1 MEDEFG
7 HGHSVAAW
15 TGVAVLIVASTFI
28 SIGIFFGLA
37 WANWVGIVLVVVG
50 IGAWVALNR
59 AGYGQDLHTSHDHA
73 DR

>member
-15 TGVAVLIVASTFI
+15 TGVGILMLASALISV
-28 SIGIFFGLA
+28 GVFFGLA
-37 WANWVGIVLVVVG
+37 WANWLGIALIFVGV
-50 IGAWVALNR
+50 GAWVALNK
-59 AGYGQDLHTSHDHA
+59 AGYGQDLHTSHTNV